1 MTRRSFAS
9 EDDLV
14 VDYADNGS
22 GGGDDGEEEEDC
34 NVEDNNHDYYN
45 NDGNYSDDVADFI
58 QGLLQRQ
65 RLLPARA
72 GRSRE
77 TQD

>member
-1 MTRRSFAS
+1 MKILLLLLNIYYNR
-9 EDDLV
+9 D
-14 VDYADNGS
+14 
-22 GGGDDGEEEEDC
+22 GGDGEEREDC

-45 NDGNYSDDVADFI
+45 NDGIYSDDVADFV